1 MLRVIP
7 RMSGDI
13 GILQRVKIS
22 EQALLIGLAVLN
34 LFVCCLSM
42 FVACIWLLLFV
53 ALVFYCFTFFAFFF
67 FFFYLLR
74 LFVCYLS
81 LLNWLFGCFIL
92 LLFGF
97 LSVYLLVACAPFDD
111 TFNDTM
117 FIVYCNPE
125 WLLWVIGFDAIAWA
139 DKKAKQNFGYA
150 GQPSGT
156 WCRKKL
162 RSELTNILSL
172 SDIYI

>member
-53 ALVFYCFTFFAFFF
+53 ALVFYCFTFFAF
-67 FFFYLLR
+67 
-74 LFVCYLS
+74 VSC
-81 LLNWLFGCFIL
+81 
-92 LLFGF
+92 
-97 LSVYLLVACAPFDD
+97 
-111 TFNDTM
+111 
-117 FIVYCNPE
+117 
-125 WLLWVIGFDAIAWA
+125 
-139 DKKAKQNFGYA
+139 
-150 GQPSGT
+150 
-156 WCRKKL
+156 
-162 RSELTNILSL
+162 
-172 SDIYI
+172 